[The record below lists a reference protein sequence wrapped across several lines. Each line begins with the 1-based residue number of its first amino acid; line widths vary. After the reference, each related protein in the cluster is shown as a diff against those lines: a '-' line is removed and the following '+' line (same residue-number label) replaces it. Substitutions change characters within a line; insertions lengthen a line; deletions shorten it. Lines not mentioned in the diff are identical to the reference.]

1 VRNGQHFR
9 RHGHE
14 FKAKSADEYEQMAAQ
29 FASRKNEPGV
39 ESFISKGGLTFVYE
53 KITDNF
59 LIQKDNGELM
69 TFFKPSSATYWFDQR
84 MKHGTP

>member
-1 VRNGQHFR
+1 
-9 RHGHE
+9 
-14 FKAKSADEYEQMAAQ
+14 MAAQ

-53 KITDNF
+53 KITNNF

-69 TFFKPSSATYWFDQR
+69 TFFKPTSSTYWFDQR